1 MRETNFLMKETV
13 FRITELDTLLVVQ
26 PKKVDS
32 SLFVQHVPTST
43 LLYRPS
49 FLIFA
54 IKHRLCTQNLRLYV
68 LSKKKE
74 LEDHWSCSSPER
86 LSHCKLVRFKLIE
99 NLPMKVYAWTLL
111 TPGAWP
117 NLTQGHD
124 WHNL

>member
-1 MRETNFLMKETV
+1 MKALAQ
-13 FRITELDTLLVVQ
+13 I
-26 PKKVDS
+26 
-32 SLFVQHVPTST
+32 LFEIS
-43 LLYRPS
+43 
-49 FLIFA
+49 
-54 IKHRLCTQNLRLYV
+54 CTQDFQILFSKGHNSEKGHINLGHE
-68 LSKKKE
+68 K

-86 LSHCKLVRFKLIE
+86 LSHCKLMRFKLIE

>member
-1 MRETNFLMKETV
+1 MFV
-13 FRITELDTLLVVQ
+13 IA
-26 PKKVDS
+26 VDS
-32 SLFVQHVPTST
+32 QVRNSFSSAISVNFTIHITKKTKEKHTQLEYDVSLLNSQSIIFVN
-43 LLYRPS
+43 
-49 FLIFA
+49 I
-54 IKHRLCTQNLRLYV
+54 
-68 LSKKKE
+68 E

-86 LSHCKLVRFKLIE
+86 LSHCKLMRFKLIE